1 MAGKEQ
7 TMSVIEVTIFYLA
20 VCSPLWAPFLWWEIR
35 SELHRRACARAWDD
49 LSERHRCEAAKRR
62 RDGAE

>member
-1 MAGKEQ
+1 
-7 TMSVIEVTIFYLA
+7 MSVIEVTIFYLA

-35 SELHRRACARAWDD
+35 EIIHEREVTRRWAILH
-49 LSERHRCEAAKRR
+49 ERDRLECEAAKRR